1 MESIKTY
8 FPILGASNFYP
19 FVLTRTDESINIK
32 NTFIFL
38 YGLILNIWIIEEK
51 ERFFP
56 AVPIRINGK
65 RVIKCC
71 NETAKPN
78 TLPLPPANVLPLPVV
93 LENKEATMINTIYL
107 EIQWAVIIKKK
118 GSFYLNPWTSKKILF
133 FLQRNSQLF
142 YYDKNFD
149 SILTGRYNN
158 TYVPKW
164 T

>member
-1 MESIKTY
+1 MY
-8 FPILGASNFYP
+8 FPIPGASNYYP
-19 FVLTRTDESINIK
+19 FVVTRTDESINIK

-78 TLPLPPANVLPLPVV
+78 TLPLPPANVLPLPVA
-93 LENKEATMINTIYL
+93 LENKIEATRINSIYL
-107 EIQWAVIIKKK
+107 EIQWAVIMKMEVFIWI
-118 GSFYLNPWTSKKILF
+118 LELQKKILY

>member
-1 MESIKTY
+1 MY
-8 FPILGASNFYP
+8 FPIPGASNYYP
-19 FVLTRTDESINIK
+19 FVVTRTDESINIK
-32 NTFIFL
+32 NTFIFYMDL
-38 YGLILNIWIIEEK
+38 YWTFDDLKKRKG
-51 ERFFP
+51 FFP

-78 TLPLPPANVLPLPVV
+78 TLPLPPANVLPLPVA
-93 LENKEATMINTIYL
+93 LENKIEATRINSIYL
-107 EIQWAVIIKKK
+107 EIQWAVIMKMEVFIWI
-118 GSFYLNPWTSKKILF
+118 LELQKKILYF
-133 FLQRNSQLF
+133 FQRNSQLF

-158 TYVPKW
+158 TYIPKW

>member
-1 MESIKTY
+1 MY
-8 FPILGASNFYP
+8 FPIPGASNFYP
-19 FVLTRTDESINIK
+19 FVVTRTDESINIK
-32 NTFIFL
+32 NTFIFHMDL
-38 YGLILNIWIIEEK
+38 YWTFDGLK
-51 ERFFP
+51 KRKVFFP

-93 LENKEATMINTIYL
+93 LENKEATMINSIYL
-107 EIQWAVIIKKK
+107 EIQWAVIIKK
-118 GSFYLNPWTSKKILF
+118 GSFYLNPWTSIKKFSI

-149 SILTGRYNN
+149 SILTGKYNN

>member
-1 MESIKTY
+1 MY
-8 FPILGASNFYP
+8 FPIPGASNYYP
-19 FVLTRTDESINIK
+19 FVVTRTDESINIK
-32 NTFIFL
+32 NTFIFYMDL
-38 YGLILNIWIIEEK
+38 YWTFDDLKKRKG
-51 ERFFP
+51 FFP
-56 AVPIRINGK
+56 TVPIRINGK

-78 TLPLPPANVLPLPVV
+78 TLPLPPANVLPLPVA
-93 LENKEATMINTIYL
+93 LENKIEATRINSIYL
-107 EIQWAVIIKKK
+107 EIQWAVIMTMEVFIWI
-118 GSFYLNPWTSKKILF
+118 LELQKKILY